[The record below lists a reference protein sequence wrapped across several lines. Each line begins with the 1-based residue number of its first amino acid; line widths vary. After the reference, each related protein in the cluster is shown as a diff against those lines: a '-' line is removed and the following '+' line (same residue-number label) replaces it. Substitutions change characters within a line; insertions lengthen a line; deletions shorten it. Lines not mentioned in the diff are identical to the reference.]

1 MKFGIFITFMV
12 LFSLVVAGNRAVA
25 QEAVPEVTV
34 EGLQLIKDSN
44 LALVYAEPGINLGQ
58 YSKVYLDDAY
68 IAFKKN
74 WQRDQNRHHPQKVK
88 ADDMAR
94 MKAELSSLFREV
106 FSRTLEEGGYEL
118 VTERAEDVLLLKPA
132 IINLDVVAPDTM
144 EKVRPGTGREAGL
157 GHANRG
163 NSYSESTGEMT
174 LYLELYDSLT
184 GDLIAK
190 ALDRKIDRQTGYFQ
204 WQNSVTN
211 RAAANR
217 ILQVWANVLK
227 EGLDVARGVNSQ

>member
-1 MKFGIFITFMV
+1 MKFDIFITFTV
-12 LFSLVVAGNRAVA
+12 LFSLVVAGNHAVA

-106 FSRTLEEGGYEL
+106 FSRTLEDGGYEL

-144 EKVRPGTGREAGL
+144 D
-157 GHANRG
+157 ANRG
-163 NSYSESTGEMT
+163 NSYSETTGEMT

-184 GDLIAK
+184 DDLIAK
-190 ALDRKIDRQTGYFQ
+190 ALDRKINRQTGYFQ
-204 WQNSVTN
+204 WQNHVTN

-227 EGLDVARGVNSQ
+227 EGLDVARGVSSQ

>member
-1 MKFGIFITFMV
+1 MKFGILITFTV
-12 LFSLVVAGNRAVA
+12 LFSLVVAGNHAVA
-25 QEAVPEVTV
+25 EEAVPEVTV

-106 FSRTLEEGGYEL
+106 FSRTLEQGGYEL

-144 EKVRPGTGREAGL
+144 D
-157 GHANRG
+157 ANRG
-163 NSYSESTGEMT
+163 NSYSETTGEMT

-184 GDLIAK
+184 DDLIAK
-190 ALDRKIDRQTGYFQ
+190 ALDRKIDRQTGFFQ
-204 WQNSVTN
+204 WQNRVTN

-227 EGLDVARGVNSQ
+227 EGLDVARGVSSQ

>member
-1 MKFGIFITFMV
+1 MKFGMFITFTV
-12 LFSLVVAGNRAVA
+12 LFSLLVAGNHAVA
-25 QEAVPEVTV
+25 EEAVPEVTV

-44 LALVYAEPGINLGQ
+44 LALVYVEPGINLGQ

-74 WQRDQNRHHPQKVK
+74 WQRDQNRHHSQKVK
-88 ADDMAR
+88 AEDMAR

-106 FSRTLEEGGYEL
+106 FSRTLEDGGYEL

-132 IINLDVVAPDTM
+132 IINLNVVAPDTM
-144 EKVRPGTGREAGL
+144 D
-157 GHANRG
+157 ANRG
-163 NSYSESTGEMT
+163 NSYSETTGEMT

-184 GDLIAK
+184 DDLIAK
-190 ALDRKIDRQTGYFQ
+190 ALDRNIDRQTGYFQ
-204 WQNSVTN
+204 WQNRVTN

-227 EGLDVARGVNSQ
+227 EGLDEARSTGVP